1 MLYCGH
7 KQLAKDTKY
16 LSYAIL
22 HWLSTNLNDV
32 LGNRPDFKNAH
43 IGMIWQYQHW
53 AINEVLQW
61 NLSLFAQRIKNK
73 DV

>member
-32 LGNRPDFKNAH
+32 LGNKDFRFQERKYRNDL
-43 IGMIWQYQHW
+43 
-53 AINEVLQW
+53 AIST
-61 NLSLFAQRIKNK
+61 LSY
-73 DV
+73 